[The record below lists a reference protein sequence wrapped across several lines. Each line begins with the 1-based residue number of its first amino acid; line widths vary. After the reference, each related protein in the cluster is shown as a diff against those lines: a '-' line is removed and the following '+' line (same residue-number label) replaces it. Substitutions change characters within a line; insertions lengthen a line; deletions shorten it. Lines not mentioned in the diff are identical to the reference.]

1 MENVNHTYQVL
12 IIGGGPAG
20 IATALTL
27 HARGIR
33 CCVVEALKTPIRKAG
48 EAIPPNAKPLLKQL
62 GILSLLEHEQHTV
75 YYGNKSCWGTEM
87 LEEKEFLADRL
98 GHGFL
103 LNRLFFEQQ
112 LQEVYQQTQQA
123 FYKGY
128 KLKKVVSDEAKVR
141 AIVESNSETITL
153 TGDFIIDATGKK
165 ASVCRHFQVEKEPL
179 DAQFAITFNC
189 KTTEKLPRQ
198 IIVEATENGWWYV
211 APYAEN
217 EVTMM
222 LFTLKTLLPQK
233 HHTEAFL
240 QKEFHK
246 TIHLSQIL
254 QKININN
261 FKIVPAGTSCLPIP
275 YGTQWLA
282 VGDAAYSYD
291 PISSYGIT
299 SALASGFYAG
309 HAVADYVS
317 GKQDAFLGYRYVVEN
332 AFSAYMEKLVNHYTI
347 EKRWQQNHYW
357 LHRLEFIKQDV

>member
-1 MENVNHTYQVL
+1 VENVKHTYQVL
-12 IIGGGPAG
+12 IIGGGPSG

-33 CCVVEALKTPIRKAG
+33 CCVVEALENPVKKAG

-75 YYGNKSCWGTEM
+75 YYGNRSCWGTNV
-87 LEEKEFLADRL
+87 LEEKEFIADRM

-112 LQEVYQQTQQA
+112 LQEVYQQTHQA
-123 FYKGY
+123 FYKGF
-128 KLKKVVSDEAKVR
+128 KLKKVVADEGKVT
-141 AIVESNSETITL
+141 ALVESKSETITL

-165 ASVCRHFQVEKEPL
+165 ASVCRHFQVEKEFL
-179 DAQFAITFNC
+179 DTQFAITFNC

-198 IIVEATENGWWYV
+198 IMVEATENGWWYV
-211 APYAEN
+211 APFAEN

-222 LFTLKTLLPQK
+222 FFTLKTLLPQK
-233 HHTEAFL
+233 HQTEAFL
-240 QKEFHK
+240 QKEFHQ
-246 TIHLSQIL
+246 TMHLSKIIKQIP
-254 QKININN
+254 ITD
-261 FKIVPAGTSCLPIP
+261 FKIIPAGTSCLQVP
-275 YGTQWLA
+275 YGTHWLA

-309 HAVADYVS
+309 HAVADYLA
-317 GKQDAFLGYRYVVEN
+317 GNQDAFLGYRYVVEN
-332 AFSAYMEKLVNHYTI
+332 AFRAYLEKLENHYTL
-347 EKRWQQNHYW
+347 EKRWKNSHYW
-357 LHRLEFIKQDV
+357 KNRLAFAYTK